1 LAERFFDCAQLGARR
16 ARATGAE
23 FVLFIDAD
31 ETLEWPAGAPS
42 LREMPLELD
51 AYAIT
56 THVDHEHGVESF
68 NRIRLVRAAMPC
80 RWTGALHQQLLPDA
94 PVTSALLA
102 RAHLRNRNDGASCAD
117 PNKAAKR
124 VQLLERMTQSEPAN
138 GHAWMMLGQ
147 ELTNAGRLCE
157 AIAAYEGCTS
167 VAETTRRASSHS
179 SASRRL

>member
-1 LAERFFDCAQLGARR
+1 MMTTIAGSMIVKNEAKADSSGVPVIARCLR
-16 ARATGAE
+16 
-23 FVLFIDAD
+23 
-31 ETLEWPAGAPS
+31 S
-42 LREMPLELD
+42 LRPHISR
-51 AYAIT
+51 YA
-56 THVDHEHGVESF
+56 
-68 NRIRLVRAAMPC
+68 
-80 RWTGALHQQLLPDA
+80 
-94 PVTSALLA
+94 
-102 RAHLRNRNDGASCAD
+102 NDGARCAD

-147 ELTNAGRLCE
+147 ELTNAGRLRE